1 MKSITKARLFVS
13 VILGFSLVAAPFCLA
28 ESGHGAAKKEVSTH
42 ITVQEVKTVET
53 HPAAVE
59 QHAVPAETGGTHGE
73 AVGAHGQAAAGHG
86 EGAAGGHGSSHGNSL
101 SPAKLKDLFWRAVN
115 FAALVFILVYFG
127 AKPIGNALSGR
138 RQKIRDELEDLQA
151 QRDEAEKSFKEF
163 EASLAGMEKEMET
176 VVARAVKQA
185 EAEKVK
191 ILEEAE
197 RAAADIKKQA
207 ESAIQSELA
216 AAKKELQNE
225 VAEKAAVMAEELIVQ
240 NLTPEDHSN
249 IIENYL
255 DRVGAAQ

>member
-1 MKSITKARLFVS
+1 MKSINKSRLFGAV
-13 VILGFSLVAAPFCLA
+13 VFGLVLFATSICFA
-28 ESGHGAAKKEVSTH
+28 ESGHGTQEASTH
-42 ITVQEVKTVET
+42 IKVQKVQTVES
-53 HPAAVE
+53 HGAVA
-59 QHAVPAETGGTHGE
+59 QAHGE
-73 AVGAHGQAAAGHG
+73 AVTHEAAADGHAQAAAHG
-86 EGAAGGHGSSHGNSL
+86 GEAATAAHGGGHGAAHSNSL
-101 SPAKLKDLFWRAVN
+101 SPAKLKDLFWRTVN

-138 RQKIRDELEDLQA
+138 RQKIKDELEELQA
-151 QRDEAEKSFKEF
+151 KRDEAERSFKEL
-163 EASLAGMEKEMET
+163 EASLAGMEKEMEV
-176 VVARAVKQA
+176 VVARAIKQA
-185 EAEKVK
+185 EAEKAK
-191 ILEEAE
+191 ILEDAE

-216 AAKKELQNE
+216 AAKKALQEE